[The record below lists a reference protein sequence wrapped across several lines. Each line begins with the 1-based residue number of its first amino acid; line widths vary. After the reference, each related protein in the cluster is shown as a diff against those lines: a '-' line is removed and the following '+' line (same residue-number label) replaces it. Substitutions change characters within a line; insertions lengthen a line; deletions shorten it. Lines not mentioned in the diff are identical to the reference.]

1 MASNPSQNNAF
12 ELITTGEKTGTWG
25 TITNRNLEIID
36 RATKGVGTI
45 TLSGTSYPLDT
56 IDYTPSE
63 GHYIVLVFAGSPS
76 GTCTVTINP
85 NDQQKLFIVRNTTA
99 QSIVMTQG
107 SGGDVTIASG
117 KGAIVY
123 STGTGSNATVVD
135 VSALFNF
142 VTATS
147 TNTLTNKT
155 VNLSSN
161 TLTGTVAQF
170 NTALSDGDFATQA
183 GPETLTNKTVNLSSN
198 TLSGTTA
205 QFNAALS
212 DGDFATQAGP
222 ETLTNKTV
230 NLSSN
235 TLSGTVAQ
243 FNAALSDGD
252 FATLAGSETLT
263 NKSLTTP
270 TLTGAPFVNGSY
282 RGNIVA
288 VAALDIDCSAGNYF
302 TKSVSSNSTFTF
314 SNAPASRAYGFM
326 LRVSITGSAALTWP
340 ASVKWPS
347 GSTPSPASGTTNLFV
362 FMTDDGGTTWR
373 GAALLNYAG

>member
-25 TITNRNLEIID
+25 TITNSNLNMID

-45 TLSGTSYPLDT
+45 TLSGTSYTLDT
-56 IDYTPSE
+56 LDYTPSE
-63 GHYIVLVFAGSPS
+63 GNFLVLVFAGSPS
-76 GTCTVTINP
+76 GTCTVTLNP
-85 NDQQKLFIVRNTTA
+85 NDQQKFFVVRNTTA
-99 QSIVMTQG
+99 QSVVITQG
-107 SGGDVTIASG
+107 SGGNVTVLSG
-117 KGAIVY
+117 SAALVY
-123 STGTGSNATVVD
+123 ATGTGSGATVVD
-135 VSALFNF
+135 VSALFSF
-142 VTATS
+142 ITAAS

-170 NTALSDGDFATQA
+170 NT
-183 GPETLTNKTVNLSSN
+183 
-198 TLSGTTA
+198 
-205 QFNAALS
+205 
-212 DGDFATQAGP
+212 
-222 ETLTNKTV
+222 
-230 NLSSN
+230 
-235 TLSGTVAQ
+235 
-243 FNAALSDGD
+243 ALSDGD

-314 SNAPASRAYGFM
+314 SNAPSSRAYGFT
-326 LRVSITGSAALTWP
+326 LELTVTSGAVTWP
-340 ASVKWPS
+340 ASVKFP
-347 GSTPSPASGTTNLFV
+347 GNAAPILTAGKTHLVMFL
-362 FMTDDGGTTWR
+362 TDDGGSRWR
-373 GAALLNYAG
+373 GAALTDYDT